1 MKKLSLL
8 LACITLASCTQ
19 NNEEFQ
25 NEIKTQKLEYRFQD
39 GTTAKIEIDKYN
51 NVINKDSE
59 SYKKII
65 AFVEKYPNFNLY
77 EDSSHVGLLSP
88 DYESMIAFT
97 NKNENNQKGVVN
109 QVCNGWF
116 KLYDNTDYTGLL
128 YENSTNQNT
137 DYAFPNLASMGLAN
151 NISSMRVNNSVVTLY
166 LSSNFT
172 MLPTYATPTYSL
184 GATGATVESNLL
196 LKTVLVRVNTAIF
209 PAGNWSDRAKS
220 LRATHICYVEA

>member
-19 NNEEFQ
+19 NNDEFQ
-25 NEIKTQKLEYRFQD
+25 NETKTQKLEYRFQD
-39 GTTAKIEIDKYN
+39 GTTAKIEIDKDN
-51 NVINKDSE
+51 NIINKDSE
-59 SYKKII
+59 SYKKIM

-77 EDSSHVGLLSP
+77 EDASHVGLLSP
-88 DYESMIAFT
+88 SYESMITFT
-97 NKNENNQKGVVN
+97 NQNNNQKGVIN

-137 DYAFPNLASMGLAN
+137 DYDFPNLNSMGLAN

-172 MLPTYATPTYSL
+172 MLPIYATPTYSL

-196 LKTVLVRVNTAIF
+196 LKMVFVRVNNSVSPSGTW
-209 PAGNWSDRAKS
+209 NNRAKS
-220 LRATHICYVEA
+220 LRARHICYVEA